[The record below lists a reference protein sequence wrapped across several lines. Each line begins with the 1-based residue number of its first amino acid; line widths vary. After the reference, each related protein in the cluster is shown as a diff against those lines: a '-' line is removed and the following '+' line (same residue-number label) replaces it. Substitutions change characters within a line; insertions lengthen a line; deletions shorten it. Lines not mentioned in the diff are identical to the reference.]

1 MSVSDSGAS
10 FAELWEQYAERYPH
24 VVPQRGDVRD
34 GVILHAGRDE
44 VLVDIGAKQDA
55 VLSTRELQSM
65 TPDEL
70 AALQVG
76 ESTQVYVV
84 RDGEVSD
91 RIIVSLRLAA
101 EQRDWQRAAELVES
115 GEIVKTRLTGY
126 NKGGLLCSFGRLQ
139 GFIPASQVTSIEARR
154 LQDHPELF
162 EAVQRRELVAKVLE
176 VNQRRRRLIMSER
189 AAMHE
194 WRAQQRQELF
204 ASLQVGDRREGVVSN
219 LASFGAF
226 VDLGGADGLVH
237 LSEMSW
243 GRLDHPGQMLRV
255 GDPVTVQVLNV
266 DPERERIGL
275 SIKRLEVDPWTTAGD
290 LFVPGELVQGTVSH
304 IVKFGAF
311 VGLTE
316 GIEGLI
322 HVSELAEGDFGDP
335 GNVISEGE
343 QVTVLVLGVDPGR
356 HRIALSLRQV
366 PDGETTEETPD
377 SEAMTP
383 ETDEADEP
391 LDSMAA

>member
-1 MSVSDSGAS
+1 MSVSDRDAT

-55 VLSTRELQSM
+55 VLSSRELQAL
-65 TPDEL
+65 TPEDL
-70 AALQVG
+70 AGLQVG
-76 ESTQVYVV
+76 DSTQVYVV

-91 RIIVSLRLAA
+91 RIIVSLRMAA

-126 NKGGLLCSFGRLQ
+126 NKGGLLCSFGRIQ
-139 GFIPASQVTSIEARR
+139 GFIPSSQVTSIEARR
-154 LQDHPELF
+154 LRDHPELF
-162 EAVQRRELVAKVLE
+162 EVVQQRELVAKVLE

-189 AAMHE
+189 AAMRE

-204 ASLQVGDRREGVVSN
+204 ASLQVGERREGIVSN
-219 LASFGAF
+219 LAGFGAF

-255 GDPVTVQVLNV
+255 GDKVAVQVLNV
-266 DPERERIGL
+266 DPKRERIGL
-275 SIKRLEVDPWTTAGD
+275 SIKRLEADPWTTAGER
-290 LFVPGELVQGTVSH
+290 FVPGELVQGTVSH

-311 VGLTE
+311 VGLAE

-335 GNVISEGE
+335 ASVVSEGE
-343 QVTVLVLGVDPGR
+343 QITVLVLGVDPSR
-356 HRIALSLRQV
+356 HRIALSLKQV
-366 PDGETTEETPD
+366 PDVDQGPD
-377 SEAMTP
+377 TP
-383 ETDEADEP
+383 ETNVEAPEADEP
-391 LDSMAA
+391 LDSKAA